1 MRLGLTAFGGPVA
14 HLGYFRREFVE
25 RAGWLDD
32 ATFSEI
38 VAVCSALPGPTSSQ
52 VGMSL
57 GALRAGPLGA
67 LTAWLAFTTPSALLL
82 GLFGFALRAGASV
95 DYDGLT
101 RDIARFVRGQKRH
114 GIGDVFRHAHVGREV
129 F

>member
-25 RAGWLDD
+25 RARWLDD

-57 GALRAGPLGA
+57 GALRSGPLGA
-67 LTAWLAFTTPSALLL
+67 LKVL
-82 GLFGFALRAGASV
+82 GLVSAGSNPRCHWP
-95 DYDGLT
+95 L
-101 RDIARFVRGQKRH
+101 K
-114 GIGDVFRHAHVGREV
+114 
-129 F
+129 